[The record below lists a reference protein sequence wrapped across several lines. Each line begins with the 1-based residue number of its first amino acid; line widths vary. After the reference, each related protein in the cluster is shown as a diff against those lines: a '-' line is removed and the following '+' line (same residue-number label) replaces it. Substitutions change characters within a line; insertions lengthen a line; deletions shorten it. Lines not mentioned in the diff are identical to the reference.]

1 MTDTSNQLLSL
12 GLEQGTIGP
21 LLGELI
27 AKHQEK
33 ERALCFPEL
42 RALATAVGKCCRD
55 LNSPLLWPIDD
66 ASERLAGAATLAA
79 AGELRLRGWTNDVQG
94 ERVLLL
100 AIAETT
106 PLSLVKGATHARSL
120 GAVEVHACALQ
131 VVGFDSPDLT
141 GIFDSCVALGAL
153 QIAAPLAAS

>member
-1 MTDTSNQLLSL
+1 MTELSNQLLSL
-12 GLEQGTIGP
+12 DLDQGAIGP

-33 ERALCFPEL
+33 ERVLRFPEI
-42 RALATAVGKCCRD
+42 RVLASAVGRCCRD
-55 LNSPLLWPIDD
+55 LNFPLLWPIDQ

-79 AGELRLRGWTNDVQG
+79 AGDLRVRGWTNDVRG

-106 PLSLVKGATHARSL
+106 PMSMVEGATHARSL

-131 VVGFDSPDLT
+131 VAGFESPDLD
-141 GIFDSCVALGAL
+141 GIFDSRVALGAL
-153 QIAAPLAAS
+153 QMATPLAVI